1 VLQDYS
7 EAVNGQI
14 RLAEREADSQF
25 VTKLMKLVAM
35 DRGGKD
41 LGTYVRKQDQSLTN
55 TIFNIS
61 IGRSF

>member
-1 VLQDYS
+1 M
-7 EAVNGQI
+7 
-14 RLAEREADSQF
+14 
-25 VTKLMKLVAM
+25 TKLMKLVAM